1 MQTEHVNVREA
12 SRQKTDEIKQY
23 ILAQIES
30 GTWPSGHKIPTEK
43 SISEQ
48 FSAARNTVRK
58 ALGQLEAQG
67 SIVRHVGRGTFVR
80 HDPNQEPE
88 LSQGL
93 PIADAS
99 PADINEIRVIIE
111 PAIAEFAVARAS
123 RTDLERARLCL
134 SNSLKAK
141 TIEDFEH
148 WDAQLHAAL
157 IAATKNDLLIRVYEA
172 IHQARQRLE
181 WYELKRRSLDEVRRG
196 DYDKQHAEIVTALER
211 RDALA
216 LRSALERHLRDV
228 SANMLDPTR

>member
-1 MQTEHVNVREA
+1 MPPSKVNVREA
-12 SRQKTDEIKQY
+12 SRQKTDEIKQFV
-23 ILAQIES
+23 LDQIDS
-30 GTWPSGHKIPTEK
+30 GAWPEGHKIPTEK

-67 SIVRHVGRGTFVR
+67 SIVRQVGRGTFVR
-80 HDPNQEPE
+80 SDADSGLD

-134 SNSLKAK
+134 ANSLKAK

-157 IAATKNDLLIRVYEA
+157 IAATKNDLLIRVYDA

-181 WYELKRRSLDEVRRG
+181 WYEIKRRSLDDVRRG
-196 DYDKQHAEIVTALER
+196 EYDKQHTELVAALEQ

-216 LRSALERHLRDV
+216 LRAALEKHLKDV
-228 SANMLDPTR
+228 SSNMLDPKR

>member
-1 MQTEHVNVREA
+1 MPPSKVNVREA
-12 SRQKTDEIKQY
+12 SRQKTDEIKQFV
-23 ILAQIES
+23 LDQIDS
-30 GTWPSGHKIPTEK
+30 GAWPEGHKIPTEK

-67 SIVRHVGRGTFVR
+67 SIVRQVGRGTFVR
-80 HDPNQEPE
+80 SDADSSLD

-134 SNSLKAK
+134 ANSLKAK

-157 IAATKNDLLIRVYEA
+157 IAATKNDLLIRVYDA

-181 WYELKRRSLDEVRRG
+181 WYEIKRRSLDDVRRG
-196 DYDKQHAEIVTALER
+196 EYDRQHAEIVAALEQ

-216 LRSALERHLRDV
+216 LRAALEKHLKDV
-228 SANMLDPTR
+228 SSNMLDPKR

>member
-1 MQTEHVNVREA
+1 MPPSKVNVREA
-12 SRQKTDEIKQY
+12 SRQKTDEIKQFV
-23 ILAQIES
+23 LDQIDS
-30 GTWPSGHKIPTEK
+30 GAWPEGHKIPTEK

-67 SIVRHVGRGTFVR
+67 SIVRQVGRGTFVR
-80 HDPNQEPE
+80 SMADSS
-88 LSQGL
+88 LDSQHGL

-123 RTDLERARLCL
+123 RTDLERAKLCL
-134 SNSLKAK
+134 ANSLKAK

-148 WDAQLHAAL
+148 WDAQLHSTL
-157 IAATKNDLLIRVYEA
+157 IAATKNDLLIRVYDA

-181 WYELKRRSLDEVRRG
+181 WYEIKRRSLDEVRRG
-196 DYDKQHAEIVTALER
+196 EYDTQHADIVAALEQ

-216 LRSALERHLRDV
+216 LRRALEKHLKDV
-228 SANMLDPTR
+228 SSNMLDPKR

>member
-1 MQTEHVNVREA
+1 MPPSKVNVREA
-12 SRQKTDEIKQY
+12 SRQKTDEIKQFV
-23 ILAQIES
+23 LDQIDS
-30 GTWPSGHKIPTEK
+30 GAWPEGHKIPTEK

-67 SIVRHVGRGTFVR
+67 SIVRQVGRGTFVR
-80 HDPNQEPE
+80 SDAESSLD

-134 SNSLKAK
+134 ANSLKAK

-157 IAATKNDLLIRVYEA
+157 IAATKNDLLIRVYDA

-181 WYELKRRSLDEVRRG
+181 WYEIKRRSLDDVRRG
-196 DYDKQHAEIVTALER
+196 EYDRQHTEIVAALEQ

-216 LRSALERHLRDV
+216 LRAALETHLKDV
-228 SANMLDPTR
+228 SANMLAPKR

>member
-1 MQTEHVNVREA
+1 M
-12 SRQKTDEIKQY
+12 
-23 ILAQIES
+23 
-30 GTWPSGHKIPTEK
+30 
-43 SISEQ
+43 
-48 FSAARNTVRK
+48 
-58 ALGQLEAQG
+58 
-67 SIVRHVGRGTFVR
+67 RHVGRGTFVR
-80 HDPNQEPE
+80 PDAGKDSE
-88 LSQGL
+88 LAQGL

-134 SNSLKAK
+134 NNSLKAK

-157 IAATKNDLLIRVYEA
+157 IGATKNDLLIRVYNA

-181 WYELKRRSLDEVRRG
+181 WYEMKRRSIDDVRRG
-196 DYDKQHAEIVTALER
+196 DYDEQHAEIVTALER

-216 LRSALERHLRDV
+216 LRSALEKHLKAV
-228 SANMLDPTR
+228 SANMLDPKR